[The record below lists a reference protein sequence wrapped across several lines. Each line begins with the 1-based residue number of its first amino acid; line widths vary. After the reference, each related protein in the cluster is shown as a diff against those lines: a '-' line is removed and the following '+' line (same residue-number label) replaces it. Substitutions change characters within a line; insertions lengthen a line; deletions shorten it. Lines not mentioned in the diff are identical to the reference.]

1 MVFVCCI
8 DVDLLHANLKYFYFS
23 SYAVSLDTVVN
34 MMKPFEIN
42 FGIEMNYKFLS
53 RLFFEIEMLI

>member
-8 DVDLLHANLKYFYFS
+8 DVDLLHANVKYFYFS

-34 MMKPFEIN
+34 MITTF
-42 FGIEMNYKFLS
+42 EMNLGIAINDKYLTKFS
-53 RLFFEIEMLI
+53 FRNFY